1 MTSQDNPQPAPAA
14 PHYPLPTDTTVAV
27 ASNVVAVAPGV
38 ATGDKGDAE
47 AQAQHALAHDLK
59 FTLTIGE
66 AQALYRNLGRR
77 PPSERSLQRYCAE
90 GRIAGQKITTS
101 FGSEWLVNEE
111 SLVRHIETQPII
123 GAPEPSPSSSLST
136 VTPLIV
142 QHVTSAR
149 PTPAPTASL
158 QAPTQSMP
166 PQPPAPAADDSD
178 ESDAAPV
185 GERRKIA
192 DVLLENARLVATIEG
207 RDQIIAEMKGEQE
220 FLREEVKD
228 ARTMRRD
235 VTRIT
240 ERMLGTLQ
248 VIATKTQPQLG
259 SPDAGDAAQSRQ

>member
-1 MTSQDNPQPAPAA
+1 MNPHDNSQAAPPA
-14 PHYPLPTDTTVAV
+14 PHYQSSPDTI
-27 ASNVVAVAPGV
+27 VAVAPGV
-38 ATGDKGDAE
+38 ATGDRDDAE
-47 AQAQHALAHDLK
+47 ASAQHALAHDLK

-123 GAPEPSPSSSLST
+123 GAPEPSPSSPLSSMP
-136 VTPLIV
+136 PLIL
-142 QHVTSAR
+142 QHVTPA
-149 PTPAPTASL
+149 TPPSAPTVSPS
-158 QAPTQSMP
+158 APTHSVTP
-166 PQPPAPAADDSD
+166 PPTTTATGDSD
-178 ESDAAPV
+178 EGHDAPI
-185 GERRKIA
+185 GERRRIA

>member
-1 MTSQDNPQPAPAA
+1 MTSQDNLQPAPAA
-14 PHYPLPTDTTVAV
+14 PLYQTSPDSIVAI
-27 ASNVVAVAPGV
+27 APGV
-38 ATGDKGDAE
+38 ATGDKDDAE

-66 AQALYRNLGRR
+66 AQAIYRNLGRR

-90 GRIAGQKITTS
+90 GRVAGQKITTS

-123 GAPEPSPSSSLST
+123 GAPEPSPSSPVST
-136 VTPLIV
+136 VAPLIL
-142 QHVTSAR
+142 QHATPAAPS
-149 PTPAPTASL
+149 PAPTASP
-158 QAPTQSMP
+158 QTPTQSAT
-166 PQPPAPAADDSD
+166 PQPPTPGAGDTDGSDD
-178 ESDAAPV
+178 APV
-185 GERRKIA
+185 GERRRLS

-207 RDQIIAEMKGEQE
+207 RHQVIAEMKGEQE

-248 VIATKTQPQLG
+248 AIATKTSPQI
-259 SPDAGDAAQSRQ
+259 SAAPADDTTQQTP